1 MTETG
6 TVATANAPDVRREIR
21 LSLVLA
27 GGSSLAIYM
36 NGVAQE
42 LLQLVK
48 GSSPH
53 LGWEELDPSARAY
66 RKVLGGDEQH
76 PPPTRVI
83 VDIFSGT
90 SAGGINALF
99 LAKALARG
107 LDMSGLTNLWIQT
120 GDFVGLLNDVEG
132 LDKQREGAAE
142 RAATRAKEGLPAV
155 GAVLDDIPHARK
167 PKSLLSGDVM
177 YVQLV
182 EALAALDCQPDGT
195 RLVDGIDCYLTTTDL
210 RGTPVKLTIA
220 NRREEVP
227 ADELVLKARFRF
239 RQGTAGALGLDHDDL
254 DEEHQPLLA
263 FAARATSAHPVAFH
277 PAQWKQCTDLY
288 TDPEGRAWVKEL
300 SEELDRYLEPNL
312 TGDLTTRWFS
322 DGGDI
327 DNKPFS
333 WALEPLRFRRADV
346 PVTRKVVFVEP
357 DPSRPDAD
365 DYMSRV
371 LPKLAEYTAGTFSL
385 GRQETIRQDIEDI
398 QTRNDS
404 VARLSEATE
413 QLFAREPSDV
423 LASLS
428 QRYRFDTGDPLDTT
442 DRWHA
447 IRAVLVDARSN
458 ISRAW
463 RDQSAASIIADG
475 GSATYAF
482 ERYRYQT
489 VVQLIAAIAQRVNER
504 ERADLI
510 AARCADDP
518 QFDPATLP
526 APPILADVAAVV
538 EAAVARLYPVPDDG
552 SAPSPRQF
560 LVDFDIWF
568 RLRRLTFLE
577 CLLASWQRDDG
588 HAADFGLARG
598 LRGELNTIYF
608 DLRNELE
615 DIDAGDGMS
624 LLAGDVDAM
633 VEFLQLLK
641 LRLNSHDIPDHASYT
656 TLGDSSINARKVI
669 APDDRPDE
677 SSLDL
682 RAALTE
688 AWANYDRYDQFVL
701 PMWSVAQG
709 EMNQIEVVRISP
721 FDATQLLHE
730 GDGRAKLGGTVL
742 GHFGAFLDEDWRRN
756 DILWGRLDAT
766 EVILGHILRSV
777 EHGPEADETEA
788 PEARV
793 RRLQQAILE
802 EYVIPEQ
809 PIPGRPSADDLRSV
823 LKVDANGTDGL
834 HALAKQALDNFCT
847 EGVSTPA
854 DVAEAFY
861 ELLHTS
867 WTVDHESVGDRK
879 KQKAGFVLRASR
891 VVGRLLRYQKVNP
904 WPDPDATGE
913 AAKPGKASFVASFAG
928 STVRSVLRGSFPD
941 GWRKLAWVVG
951 VVAGVGIGVWGIV
964 HAIDLDAGAFGVA
977 AVAWSPSSW
986 PSWPSPCGTARGPD
1000 A

>member
-1 MTETG
+1 M
-6 TVATANAPDVRREIR
+6 
-21 LSLVLA
+21 
-27 GGSSLAIYM
+27 
-36 NGVAQE
+36 
-42 LLQLVK
+42 
-48 GSSPH
+48 
-53 LGWEELDPSARAY
+53 
-66 RKVLGGDEQH
+66 
-76 PPPTRVI
+76 
-83 VDIFSGT
+83 
-90 SAGGINALF
+90 
-99 LAKALARG
+99 
-107 LDMSGLTNLWIQT
+107 
-120 GDFVGLLNDVEG
+120 
-132 LDKQREGAAE
+132 
-142 RAATRAKEGLPAV
+142 
-155 GAVLDDIPHARK
+155 
-167 PKSLLSGDVM
+167 
-177 YVQLV
+177 
-182 EALAALDCQPDGT
+182 
-195 RLVDGIDCYLTTTDL
+195 
-210 RGTPVKLTIA
+210 
-220 NRREEVP
+220 
-227 ADELVLKARFRF
+227 
-239 RQGTAGALGLDHDDL
+239 
-254 DEEHQPLLA
+254 
-263 FAARATSAHPVAFH
+263 
-277 PAQWKQCTDLY
+277 
-288 TDPEGRAWVKEL
+288 
-300 SEELDRYLEPNL
+300 
-312 TGDLTTRWFS
+312 
-322 DGGDI
+322 
-327 DNKPFS
+327 
-333 WALEPLRFRRADV
+333 
-346 PVTRKVVFVEP
+346 
-357 DPSRPDAD
+357 
-365 DYMSRV
+365 
-371 LPKLAEYTAGTFSL
+371 
-385 GRQETIRQDIEDI
+385 
-398 QTRNDS
+398 
-404 VARLSEATE
+404 
-413 QLFAREPSDV
+413 
-423 LASLS
+423 
-428 QRYRFDTGDPLDTT
+428 
-442 DRWHA
+442 
-447 IRAVLVDARSN
+447 N

-475 GSATYAF
+475 GSANYAF

-510 AARCADDP
+510 SARCDDDP
-518 QFDPATLP
+518 EFDPATLP

-598 LRGELNTIYF
+598 LRGELNKIYF

-633 VEFLQLLK
+633 VEFLKLLK
-641 LRLNSHDIPDHASYT
+641 LRLNSHDIPDHTSYT
-656 TLGDSSINARKVI
+656 TLGDSSINARRVI

-834 HALAKQALDNFCT
+834 HATAKQALDNFCT
-847 EGVSTPA
+847 EGESTPA

-861 ELLHTS
+861 EMLHTS

-904 WPDPDATGE
+904 WPDPDANGRGGQAGQGE
-913 AAKPGKASFVASFAG
+913 
-928 STVRSVLRGSFPD
+928 LRGQLRRLDRAQRAQGVLP
-941 GWRKLAWVVG
+941 RRLAEVG
-951 VVAGVGIGVWGIV
+951 VGGRRGRRRRHRGVGHRPRHRLGRRCLRRGRGRPGRLRPGPRGRRHVVQPVARTPDRGRGLRPVGVGHLDERARRPARSLV
-964 HAIDLDAGAFGVA
+964 HPARPPDHRRAVRRPLDQRHRAG
-977 AVAWSPSSW
+977 
-986 PSWPSPCGTARGPD
+986 CGPGGLIRPAPLQR
-1000 A
+1000 